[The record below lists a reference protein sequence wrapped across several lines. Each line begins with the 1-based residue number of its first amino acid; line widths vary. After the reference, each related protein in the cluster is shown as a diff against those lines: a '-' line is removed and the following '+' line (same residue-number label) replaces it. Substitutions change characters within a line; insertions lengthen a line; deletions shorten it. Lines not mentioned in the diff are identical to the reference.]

1 MYGKIYTYINVYVY
15 IYVYIYIQIYIYIHI
30 YFFIHIY
37 INIGQI
43 AMEGG
48 VLFGTYKGTLTFLNA
63 VIPDE
68 WNKHFLFESIL
79 SKMEETIF

>member
-1 MYGKIYTYINVYVY
+1 
-15 IYVYIYIQIYIYIHI
+15 
-30 YFFIHIY
+30 
-37 INIGQI
+37 
-43 AMEGG
+43 MEGG